1 MPQLV
6 SQARASAPSVDPNVT
21 TTLGPVW
28 STATSRKVAS
38 LSGSS
43 WPQMF
48 RWDFTQTEEQLETM
62 RCGGNKNARAFFR
75 ANGVRDLHIRQD
87 TKYSSS
93 TAKAYRAKLAK
104 EVQAALA
111 GGRRKEATAAPAP
124 AAEPS
129 FFDDFEPTVPTRTAS
144 APQIS
149 TLEQT
154 ASPPSPAPEA
164 VNFRAVPSPKAKPVV
179 PIRLRK
185 ASAVGSGATLS
196 ASGLSASGLSA
207 AGLQGPR
214 AAPKL
219 PRQISKDLPDA
230 ARRDARRA
238 RYRGP
243 GGVPTRSFPDGRRR
257 WGTSG
262 RRGL

>member
-1 MPQLV
+1 MALPDNRVCFDCTQ
-6 SQARASAPSVDPNVT
+6 RKPIWASSTFGVFICLDCSGGQRR
-21 TTLGPVW
+21 LGTHITFVRSCDMDEW
-28 STATSRKVAS
+28 
-38 LSGSS
+38 
-43 WPQMF
+43 
-48 RWDFTQTEEQLETM
+48 TEEQLETM

-111 GGRRKEATAAPAP
+111 GGRRKETTAAPAP

-179 PIRLRK
+179 PLRLRK
-185 ASAVGSGATLS
+185 ASAVGSGAALS
-196 ASGLSASGLSA
+196 ASGLSACTSPPLSA
-207 AGLQGPR
+207 VTCF
-214 AAPKL
+214 
-219 PRQISKDLPDA
+219 
-230 ARRDARRA
+230 ARFACCVN
-238 RYRGP
+238 P
-243 GGVPTRSFPDGRRR
+243 
-257 WGTSG
+257 
-262 RRGL
+262 